1 MVNGGRDGRT
11 EGQRD
16 RRLKIPPC
24 VLQDIGPLG
33 PLPCSHLSTALNPYL
48 HVRFKNTATFFSVLD
63 AHMMY
68 KSIAKDCKII
78 CMALFF

>member
-1 MVNGGRDGRT
+1 MRVV
-11 EGQRD
+11 
-16 RRLKIPPC
+16 KVVI
-24 VLQDIGPLG
+24 VAAKVVVVSVVVIVV
-33 PLPCSHLSTALNPYL
+33 TALNPYL

-63 AHMMY
+63 AHMMH